1 MRVPKAGTAQRPF
14 SKAHGDTL
22 AAHLDL
28 EKVGYPVINLAN
40 GVPWILDGQH
50 RIYALR
56 QNGFGN
62 EELECEVYEHLSE
75 REMADRFLGRNSM
88 KAVKAFDRFQVA
100 VTAGHAREAA
110 IHRLVDEAGLKI
122 SSSGEWGCIRAVTAL
137 IQVYEQHGASGLS
150 QTLRTIREAYDGD
163 PAAFASAVIAGIGL
177 VYGRYNGRADEAA
190 LIAALGRMKQG
201 VHGLFRRA
209 QLQREQTGK
218 GQPQCVAAAVVDT
231 LNRGARGKAR
241 LPGWWTAA

>member
-122 SSSGEWGCIRAVTAL
+122 SSSGESGYIRAVTAL
-137 IQVYEQHGASGLS
+137 IHVYEQHGATGLS
-150 QTLRTIREAYDGD
+150 QTLRTIRDAYDGD
-163 PAAFASAVIAGIGL
+163 PAAFAQPVIEGVGL
-177 VYGRYNGRADEAA
+177 VYGRYNSRTDEAA

-209 QLQREQTGK
+209 QLHRERTGK
-218 GQPQCVAAAVVDT
+218 NQPQCVAAAVVDT